1 MKKIFVIDDEK
12 NIRILIK
19 KYLENEG
26 YRAYLYSD
34 GNNVLSDIRRVNPDL
49 LVLDIM
55 MKGINGL
62 ELCKKIRKEFDTP
75 IIFVSARGDEIDRIV
90 GLEIGADDYLS
101 KPFSPREL
109 VIRINKIFKRM
120 KRVRDKE
127 EIIEIGNIVINLSKR
142 EVKLNDKIIKL
153 TNKEFELFYFLAK
166 NSDHPFKREKLI
178 NEIWGY
184 DYFGDLRIVDDLIK
198 RLRKLI
204 NHEIA
209 GITISTVWG
218 YGYKI
223 EKNKKNKS

>member
-26 YRAYLYSD
+26 YKAYLYSD

-223 EKNKKNKS
+223 EKNKKN